1 MTLNEFYTTVG
12 GNYEDVIARLHS
24 EAFTEKF
31 LRMIPQDN
39 SLPLLKEAAAA
50 GDVSTAFRAVH
61 TLKGIALNL
70 GLTGLAAACGTMT
83 TLVRS
88 VTLPLCLS
96 AAVTTILSQFR
107 INIANMSMWRHKR
120 GGDALMIIETDQHIK
135 PEQVTFIGQ
144 LPGILSITYYD
155 KEEDDDVSG
164 FDEGNL

>member
-50 GDVSTAFRAVH
+50 GDVPTAFRAVH

-70 GLTGLAAACGTMT
+70 EAL
-83 TLVRS
+83 RS
-88 VTLPLCLS
+88 RDTLPEQTDVLLR
-96 AAVTTILSQFR
+96 AVDREYQKVCDTLARLNPHTEPRKTT
-107 INIANMSMWRHKR
+107 
-120 GGDALMIIETDQHIK
+120 
-135 PEQVTFIGQ
+135 
-144 LPGILSITYYD
+144 
-155 KEEDDDVSG
+155 
-164 FDEGNL
+164 

>member
-50 GDVSTAFRAVH
+50 GDVPTAFRAVH

-70 GLTGLAAACGTMT
+70 GLTGAAGIPS
-83 TLVRS
+83 RNR
-88 VTLPLCLS
+88 P
-96 AAVTTILSQFR
+96 
-107 INIANMSMWRHKR
+107 MSCS
-120 GGDALMIIETDQHIK
+120 
-135 PEQVTFIGQ
+135 GQ
-144 LPGILSITYYD
+144 WT
-155 KEEDDDVSG
+155 
-164 FDEGNL
+164 GNTKKCVIH

>member
-39 SLPLLKEAAAA
+39 SLPLL
-50 GDVSTAFRAVH
+50 VH

-83 TLVRS
+83 EALRS
-88 VTLPLCLS
+88 RDTLPEQTDVLLR
-96 AAVTTILSQFR
+96 AVDREYQKVCDTLARLNPHTEPRKTT
-107 INIANMSMWRHKR
+107 
-120 GGDALMIIETDQHIK
+120 
-135 PEQVTFIGQ
+135 
-144 LPGILSITYYD
+144 
-155 KEEDDDVSG
+155 
-164 FDEGNL
+164 

>member
-50 GDVSTAFRAVH
+50 AFRAVH

-83 TLVRS
+83 EALRS
-88 VTLPLCLS
+88 RDTLPEQTDVLLR
-96 AAVTTILSQFR
+96 AVDREYQKVCDTLARLNPHTEPRKTT
-107 INIANMSMWRHKR
+107 
-120 GGDALMIIETDQHIK
+120 
-135 PEQVTFIGQ
+135 
-144 LPGILSITYYD
+144 
-155 KEEDDDVSG
+155 
-164 FDEGNL
+164 

>member
-50 GDVSTAFRAVH
+50 GDVPTAFRAVH

-70 GLTGLAAACGTMT
+70 GAYRAGRRLRHHDRSPAQPGYPPGTD
-83 TLVRS
+83 RCPAPGS
-88 VTLPLCLS
+88 
-96 AAVTTILSQFR
+96 
-107 INIANMSMWRHKR
+107 
-120 GGDALMIIETDQHIK
+120 G
-135 PEQVTFIGQ
+135 
-144 LPGILSITYYD
+144 PGIPKS
-155 KEEDDDVSG
+155 V
-164 FDEGNL
+164 

>member
-1 MTLNEFYTTVG
+1 MG

-50 GDVSTAFRAVH
+50 GDVPTAFRAVH

-83 TLVRS
+83 EALRS
-88 VTLPLCLS
+88 RDTLPEQTDVLLR
-96 AAVTTILSQFR
+96 AVDREYQKVCDTLARLNPHTEPRKTT
-107 INIANMSMWRHKR
+107 
-120 GGDALMIIETDQHIK
+120 
-135 PEQVTFIGQ
+135 
-144 LPGILSITYYD
+144 
-155 KEEDDDVSG
+155 
-164 FDEGNL
+164 